1 MTTTKFEEVPPENRL
16 QVLVDNCDDR
26 REETYLKDLGQ
37 EELDVKRE
45 SITTNYIR
53 LNDLDEELKDI
64 QGEFKAKMNP
74 LKIEN
79 KNLLEQI
86 KTRKEKVTG
95 MLFDFYE
102 DGLVIT
108 YDRTGEFV
116 GSRRQNPGEKAK
128 QAKLFIAHGAT
139 GSAE

>member
-1 MTTTKFEEVPPENRL
+1 MQKAKFDDVPVEQRIN
-16 QVLVDNCDDR
+16 VLADNCDAR
-26 REETYLKDLGQ
+26 REETYLKDLTQ
-37 EELDVKRE
+37 EELDIKRE
-45 SITTNYIR
+45 TITSNYIR

-86 KTRKEKVTG
+86 KTRKEKMTG
-95 MLFDFYE
+95 LLFDFYE
-102 DGLVIT
+102 DGLVLT
-108 YDRTGEFV
+108 YDRFGEFV
-116 GSRRQNPGEKAK
+116 SSRRQTPEEKAK

-139 GSAE
+139 GSGE